1 LVENQGKLDKQEDLM
16 AEKKRLFEQ
25 VDEEYRQAKEEYD
38 KLQSKVGFLSS
49 NLQQPKVSQIIAVV
63 WCSFV

>member
-1 LVENQGKLDKQEDLM
+1 MVENQGKLDKQEDLM

-38 KLQSKVGFLSS
+38 QLQSKVGFLSS
-49 NLQQPKVSQIIAVV
+49 NLAQPKVSQI
-63 WCSFV
+63 F